1 MYILYYLS
9 DPSPLP
15 NIEYLKYIEPHL
27 ATKILEFI
35 LKSSPNEEL
44 NSLYKTLSIKTKNFE
59 KINSEKFM
67 PESELTSLKS
77 NTESEIK
84 ELEEKL
90 KGFLNLSENC
100 EKQKTH
106 DLSNF
111 SLGKK
116 IIEQTPPIDILKFSN
131 LLFDTKEF
139 SKAAMILNSFAI
151 FHENNIKTK
160 SKAIYALYLL
170 YSIRIYSGEKLEE
183 IPGIFSRIVKGID
196 QLKNFFDSR
205 FKNAD
210 FDGVDK
216 EQVDFREILIYRG
229 YLLHWALFLIKY
241 DITLFLDT
249 LFDEKYFSMI
259 ESNFLYLIKYLFVF
273 AIINGNRKYLN
284 KLKEAVSKKKNFIT
298 NHRDCFI
305 LLLEDIII
313 YFNSKNAKKSLED
326 CKIKMKEDYFM
337 YEYIDLFEQK
347 IKEFML
353 ENYLILNE
361 SVDIEEIK
369 FILDEEEDKT
379 KKIVKDKIKYLYPN
393 AEIKDEDK
401 KIKFDVKEDEIN
413 EYYKIKTED
422 MYSLTKNM
430 VEFFKENKNN

>member
-1 MYILYYLS
+1 MS
-9 DPSPLP
+9 NPSPLP

-35 LKSSPNEEL
+35 LKTNPNEEL
-44 NSLYKTLSIKTKNFE
+44 NSLYKNLSIKTRNFE
-59 KINSEKFM
+59 KITSEKFM
-67 PESELTSLKS
+67 PESELTSLKA

-151 FHENNIKTK
+151 FHDNNIKTK

-170 YSIRIYSGEKLEE
+170 YSIRIYSGEKMEE

-249 LFDEKYFSMI
+249 LFDDKYFSMI

-273 AIINGNRKYLN
+273 AIINGNRKYIN

-305 LLLEDIII
+305 LLLEDVII

-337 YEYIDLFEQK
+337 HEYIDLFDQK

-393 AEIKDEDK
+393 AEIKEEDK

-413 EYYKIKTED
+413 EFYKIKTED

-430 VEFFKENKNN
+430 VEFFKENKKNN

>member
-1 MYILYYLS
+1 MS
-9 DPSPLP
+9 NPSPLP

-35 LKSSPNEEL
+35 LKTNPNEEL
-44 NSLYKTLSIKTKNFE
+44 NSLYKNLSIKTRNFE
-59 KINSEKFM
+59 KITSEKFM
-67 PESELTSLKS
+67 PESELTSLKA

-151 FHENNIKTK
+151 FHDNNIKTK

-170 YSIRIYSGEKLEE
+170 YSIRIYSGEKMEE

-249 LFDEKYFSMI
+249 LFDDKYFSMI

-273 AIINGNRKYLN
+273 AIINGNRKYIN

-305 LLLEDIII
+305 LLLEDVII

-337 YEYIDLFEQK
+337 HEYIDLFNQK

-393 AEIKDEDK
+393 AEIKEEDK

-413 EYYKIKTED
+413 EFYKIKTED

-430 VEFFKENKNN
+430 VEFFKENKKNN

>member
-1 MYILYYLS
+1 MS

-305 LLLEDIII
+305 LLLEDVII

-337 YEYIDLFEQK
+337 HEYIDLFVQK

-413 EYYKIKTED
+413 EFYKIKTED

-430 VEFFKENKNN
+430 VEFFKENKKNN

>member
-1 MYILYYLS
+1 MS

-422 MYSLTKNM
+422 MYSLTKSM

>member
-1 MYILYYLS
+1 MS
-9 DPSPLP
+9 EPSPLP

-313 YFNSKNAKKSLED
+313 YFNSKNAKKSLEE

-337 YEYIDLFEQK
+337 YEYIDLFVQK

>member
-1 MYILYYLS
+1 MS

-313 YFNSKNAKKSLED
+313 YFNSKNAKK
-326 CKIKMKEDYFM
+326 
-337 YEYIDLFEQK
+337 
-347 IKEFML
+347 
-353 ENYLILNE
+353 
-361 SVDIEEIK
+361 VW
-369 FILDEEEDKT
+369 
-379 KKIVKDKIKYLYPN
+379 KIVKLK
-393 AEIKDEDK
+393 
-401 KIKFDVKEDEIN
+401 
-413 EYYKIKTED
+413 
-422 MYSLTKNM
+422 
-430 VEFFKENKNN
+430 

>member
-1 MYILYYLS
+1 MS

-35 LKSSPNEEL
+35 LKSSPKEEL

-361 SVDIEEIK
+361 SVDIDEIK

>member
-1 MYILYYLS
+1 MS
-9 DPSPLP
+9 EPSPLP

>member
-1 MYILYYLS
+1 MS
-9 DPSPLP
+9 TSSPLP
-15 NIEYLKYIEPHL
+15 NLEYLKYIEPHL
-27 ATKILEFI
+27 AMKIIEFI
-35 LKSSPNEEL
+35 LKSNQNEEL
-44 NSLYKTLSIKTKNFE
+44 KALYKTLSIKTKNFE

-67 PESELTSLKS
+67 EESELTALKS
-77 NTESEIK
+77 KTESDMK
-84 ELEEKL
+84 ELDEKL
-90 KGFLNLSENC
+90 QGFLNLSENC

-337 YEYIDLFEQK
+337 YEYIDLFVQK

>member
-1 MYILYYLS
+1 MS
-9 DPSPLP
+9 EPSPLP

-77 NTESEIK
+77 NTESEMK

-393 AEIKDEDK
+393 AEIKEEDK

>member
-1 MYILYYLS
+1 MS

-59 KINSEKFM
+59 KVNSEKFM

-139 SKAAMILNSFAI
+139 SKAAMILNSLAI

-337 YEYIDLFEQK
+337 YEYIDLFVQK

>member
-1 MYILYYLS
+1 MS

-35 LKSSPNEEL
+35 LKLSPNEEL

-401 KIKFDVKEDEIN
+401 IIKFDVKEDEIN